1 MPDRKKPTGQTVI
14 SKEFLARLEQTH
26 TRSVD
31 ERIAAGKELRSQCS
45 RKAQAAWNP
54 PADRADPV
62 DLLIENSQGR
72 IRRLIPIRYGR
83 MAADPFAFY
92 RGAAAIMAYDLSHT
106 PSTGLKLQIC
116 GDCHLLNF
124 GGFATAERK
133 LIFDINDFDETSIA
147 PWEWDV
153 KRLAASFVVAGRSNG
168 FKDEDNREAARLA
181 AQSYRQATIKYA
193 GMPLLKAWYHALDL
207 ETIIARIPNN
217 KQKRYF
223 TKKLERAKAQSDHE
237 KEFARLTYL
246 EGDTPRIIDQP
257 PLIFHYGD
265 ASDAAMLAEAKRALA
280 RYIESLPPE
289 RHVLM
294 NRYELVDTA
303 LKVVGVGSVGT
314 ICGIAL
320 FISGNGDPL
329 FIQVKQARQS
339 VLEALRRRQSLR
351 PCRTAR
357 GHRTAVDAGGRGYVP
372 GLVHRNRTPETP
384 ILCPPTQRRQDQA
397 GGGDDGSQRPEALRP
412 AMRVGPG
419 AGTRPL
425 WRRNGFDG
433 LYGQE

>member
-1 MPDRKKPTGQTVI
+1 MPDRKKPTSQTVI

-31 ERIAAGKELRSQCS
+31 ERMAAGKELRTQCS

-54 PADRADPV
+54 PADRADPI
-62 DLLIENSQGR
+62 DLLIENSKGR

-246 EGDTPRIIDQP
+246 DR
-257 PLIFHYGD
+257 
-265 ASDAAMLAEAKRALA
+265 
-280 RYIESLPPE
+280 
-289 RHVLM
+289 RH
-294 NRYELVDTA
+294 TA
-303 LKVVGVGSVGT
+303 HHRS
-314 ICGIAL
+314 A
-320 FISGNGDPL
+320 
-329 FIQVKQARQS
+329 
-339 VLEALRRRQSLR
+339 
-351 PCRTAR
+351 TA
-357 GHRTAVDAGGRGYVP
+357 HFP
-372 GLVHRNRTPETP
+372 
-384 ILCPPTQRRQDQA
+384 
-397 GGGDDGSQRPEALRP
+397 
-412 AMRVGPG
+412 
-419 AGTRPL
+419 
-425 WRRNGFDG
+425 
-433 LYGQE
+433 